1 MAYPVKQMFSNNV
14 STMGMPIEHYELA
27 AKTSEMSG
35 SRILETTNVTYQE
48 GCIAE
53 YYFFIKV
60 QA

>member
-35 SRILETTNVTYQE
+35 SRISETTNVAYQE

-53 YYFFIKV
+53 YYFF
-60 QA
+60 

>member
-35 SRILETTNVTYQE
+35 SRISEARKSLVPNRFT
-48 GCIAE
+48 
-53 YYFFIKV
+53 IKNGIIFLRL
-60 QA
+60 

>member
-35 SRILETTNVTYQE
+35 IRISETRKSLVPKRFT
-48 GCIAE
+48 
-53 YYFFIKV
+53 IKNGIIFLRL
-60 QA
+60 